1 MSVSIFIFSRQV
13 EGLGKAGDVL
23 VALSTSGNS
32 ANVVQAVEKAK
43 SMGVNVIVLK
53 GKSGGKLASMGVVN
67 ICVPSDDT
75 QHIQEGHITA
85 GHIFCELVEQAFE

>member
-1 MSVSIFIFSRQV
+1 M

-53 GKSGGKLASMGVVN
+53 GKS
-67 ICVPSDDT
+67 
-75 QHIQEGHITA
+75 EG
-85 GHIFCELVEQAFE
+85 